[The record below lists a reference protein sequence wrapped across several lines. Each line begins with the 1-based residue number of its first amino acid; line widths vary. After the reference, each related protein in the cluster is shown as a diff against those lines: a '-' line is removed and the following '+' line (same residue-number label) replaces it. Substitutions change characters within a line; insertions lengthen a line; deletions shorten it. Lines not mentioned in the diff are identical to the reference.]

1 MRQKDVH
8 FAQNL
13 NRIWL
18 AVPEEG
24 SEEDRML
31 QGCELQVNEDH
42 DYYPKDVTHVYA
54 HNNRIT

>member
-1 MRQKDVH
+1 MKLHELTEIMRQQDVH

-13 NRIWL
+13 NKIQP

-31 QGCELQVNEDH
+31 QGCE
-42 DYYPKDVTHVYA
+42 
-54 HNNRIT
+54 